1 MKVLSG
7 KVGACED
14 ASGVGCF
21 RLDNEVGRI
30 TVAGMTATG
39 LPTATKRALRLML
52 GLSPGWL
59 LAALLAAAG
68 PCPAA
73 ETNAA
78 SPRLTVAVLTFEDAT
93 GDTDAAHW
101 RYLIERGL
109 AQELGEAKALRRVPA
124 EFGYRQLK
132 LKRGDSISLEQ
143 ARKIGELI
151 ETRRV
156 VWGAYRREGQKW
168 LVTARVLNV
177 ASGKPSG
184 EIKAASADWYEVR
197 EQLVSQVL
205 KELEVKLTTAEHEKM
220 QRRGTSSPSA
230 LEWYS
235 KAYAGQAE
243 RKPKPELEAS
253 IRKALDAD
261 PQFAEA
267 YGALAAVLGSQGQFE
282 LAEAAARQAIKLR
295 PDDAG
300 PHQMLGFALMFQGKL
315 VPAEEELRKALRLD
329 PDAAETLS
337 RLGECAAQ
345 QGELDQAITFW
356 NEAKRLDPTDPS
368 VRAHLGDAYAKKRS
382 REQALRELKEAE
394 RLDPQDVNA
403 EQFIWQGY
411 AALHE
416 IPLALEHLEKFVAL
430 ARKEGA
436 APNIVDDMEGFGREL
451 KARLTPHEITALPPT
466 NYTRQGLEAAVRKRL
481 APSEYKLV
489 INPLASTPAMDRW
502 AQELTRGAT
511 NDLDR
516 AREIF
521 EALARH
527 LDTGEA
533 GTRTAQ
539 EVFAAWND
547 PALSFCCQEYA
558 KLYIALAR
566 AVGIR
571 AYYVH
576 LERDYSGD
584 IVYHDCAAV
593 FLGDK
598 ALLVDPAY
606 QWFGA
611 PHKEYMVLDDVQAIA
626 HHFYQPSTN
635 GNEVA
640 RCRLAAKL
648 HPDTAWGQLHLT
660 GALIRTAEYVEAG
673 KTLKRAQQLEPG
685 RWDCATYQGFL
696 AFKTGDLDG
705 AAASLRKALE
715 LNPGHGPSHLI
726 LGVVLSKQHDLE
738 AARDEYRLA
747 LLYGML
753 LSSEE
758 KTAAVRAIVEINE
771 RLPEKAEGKK

>member
-1 MKVLSG
+1 MW
-7 KVGACED
+7 
-14 ASGVGCF
+14 
-21 RLDNEVGRI
+21 
-30 TVAGMTATG
+30 M
-39 LPTATKRALRLML
+39 
-52 GLSPGWL
+52 
-59 LAALLAAAG
+59 LAAVLGAGG

-73 ETNAA
+73 DTNAA
-78 SPRLTVAVLTFEDAT
+78 SPRLTVAVLTFEDQT
-93 GDTDAAHW
+93 RDPEAAHW

-132 LKRGDSISLEQ
+132 LKRGDPISPEQ

-151 ETRRV
+151 EARRV
-156 VWGAYRREGQKW
+156 VWGAYRRDGQKW

-177 ASGKPSG
+177 ASGKPG
-184 EIKAASADWYEVR
+184 GAIKAASADWYEVR
-197 EQLVSQVL
+197 DQLVDQVI
-205 KELEVKLTTAEHEKM
+205 KELGIKPTTAEHEKM
-220 QRRGTSSPSA
+220 KRRGTGSPSA

-235 KAYAGQAE
+235 KAYAGQEE
-243 RKPKPELEAS
+243 RKPKPELEVS

-261 PQFAEA
+261 AQFAEA
-267 YGALAAVLGSQGQFE
+267 YGALAAVLGTQGQFE
-282 LAEAAARQAIKLR
+282 PAEAAARQAVKLR

-300 PHQMLGFALMFQGKL
+300 PHQILGFTLMFQGKF
-315 VPAEEELRKALRLD
+315 VQAEKELHEALRLD
-329 PDAAETLS
+329 LDATETLS
-337 RLGECAAQ
+337 RLGECAEQ
-345 QGELDQAITFW
+345 QGELDQAITLW

-368 VRAHLGDAYAKKRS
+368 VRAHLGNAHAKKRD
-382 REQALRELKEAE
+382 REAALRELKEAE
-394 RLDPQDVNA
+394 RLDPEDVNA
-403 EQFIWQGY
+403 EQSIWQGY

-430 ARKEGA
+430 ARKEKVSPTGVA
-436 APNIVDDMEGFGREL
+436 YFEECGREL
-451 KARLTPHEITALPPT
+451 KARLTPHEITASPPT
-466 NYTRQGLEAAVRKRL
+466 IYTRQSLDAALRKRL
-481 APSEYKLV
+481 TSAEYKLV
-489 INPLASTPAMDRW
+489 INPLAGTPAMDRW

-516 AREIF
+516 ARKIF
-521 EALARH
+521 DALARH

-547 PALSFCCQEYA
+547 PAQSFCCQEYA

-593 FLGDK
+593 FIGDK

-611 PHKEYMVLDDVQAIA
+611 PHKEYVVLDDVQAIA
-626 HHFYQPSTN
+626 HHFYQPSTKDK
-635 GNEVA
+635 EVA

-660 GALIRTAEYVEAG
+660 GALIRADEFIEAG
-673 KTLKRAQQLEPG
+673 KTLKLAQQLEPG

-705 AAASLRKALE
+705 AAAGLREAL
-715 LNPGHGPSHLI
+715 LINPSHGPSHLI
-726 LGVVLSKQHDLE
+726 LGWVLSKQGKLE
-738 AARDEYRLA
+738 TARDEYRMA
-747 LLYGML
+747 LLYDTL

-758 KTAAVRAIVEINE
+758 KTGVLRAIAEINE
-771 RLPEKAEGKK
+771 LLPAKAEGKRQAEEGMKPVTPAGREASIKR

>member
-1 MKVLSG
+1 MLAAVL
-7 KVGACED
+7 
-14 ASGVGCF
+14 GVG
-21 RLDNEVGRI
+21 GQ
-30 TVAGMTATG
+30 
-39 LPTATKRALRLML
+39 
-52 GLSPGWL
+52 
-59 LAALLAAAG
+59 
-68 PCPAA
+68 CPAA

-78 SPRLTVAVLTFEDAT
+78 VPRLTVAVLTFEDQTRDPEAS
-93 GDTDAAHW
+93 HW

-109 AQELGEAKALRRVPA
+109 AQELGEAKALRRLPA

-132 LKRGDSISLEQ
+132 LKRGDPISPEQ

-151 ETRRV
+151 EARRV
-156 VWGAYRREGQKW
+156 VWGAYRRDGQKW
-168 LVTARVLNV
+168 LVTAKVLNV
-177 ASGKPSG
+177 ASGKPGS
-184 EIKAASADWYEVR
+184 EIRAASADWYEVR
-197 EQLVSQVL
+197 DQLVDQVM
-205 KELEVKLTTAEHEKM
+205 KELGVNPTTAEHEKM

-235 KAYAGQAE
+235 KAYAGQEE
-243 RKPKPELEAS
+243 RKPKPELEVS
-253 IRKALDAD
+253 IRKALEAD
-261 PQFAEA
+261 GQFAEA
-267 YGALAAVLGSQGQFE
+267 YGALAAVLGTQGQFE
-282 LAEAAARQAIKLR
+282 PAEAAARQAVKLR

-300 PHQMLGFALMFQGKL
+300 PHQILGFALMFQGKFG
-315 VPAEEELRKALRLD
+315 PAEKELREALRLD

-345 QGELDQAITFW
+345 QGELDQAITLW

-368 VRAHLGDAYAKKRS
+368 VRAHLGNALAKKRD
-382 REQALRELKEAE
+382 REAAQRELKEVE
-394 RLDPQDVNA
+394 RLDPENGNA
-403 EQFIWQGY
+403 EQFVWQGY

-416 IPLALEHLEKFVAL
+416 IPLALEHVERFVAL
-430 ARKEGA
+430 ARKEGVSPA
-436 APNIVDDMEGFGREL
+436 HVAYFEQCGREL
-451 KARLTPHEITALPPT
+451 KARLTPQEIIASPPPV
-466 NYTRQGLEAAVRKRL
+466 YTRQNLDAVLRQRL
-481 APSEYKLV
+481 TSTEYKLV
-489 INPLASTPAMDRW
+489 INPLAGTPEMDQW

-516 AREIF
+516 ARKIF
-521 EALARH
+521 KALARH
-527 LDTGEA
+527 LDTGEV

-547 PALSFCCQEYA
+547 PAQSFCCQEYA

-611 PHKEYMVLDDVQAIA
+611 PHKEYLVLDDVQAIA
-626 HHFYQPSTN
+626 HHFYQPSTK
-635 GNEVA
+635 GKEVA

-660 GALIRTAEYVEAG
+660 GALIRAGEFVDAG
-673 KTLKRAQQLEPG
+673 KTLKLAQQLEPE
-685 RWDCATYQGFL
+685 RWDCYTYQGFL

-715 LNPGHGPSHLI
+715 LNPRHGPSHLI
-726 LGVVLSKQHDLE
+726 LGVVRSKQHGLD
-738 AARDEYRLA
+738 AAREEYRLA
-747 LLYGML
+747 LLYGTL

-758 KTAAVRAIVEINE
+758 RAGATRAIAEINE
-771 RLPEKAEGKK
+771 VLPEKVDKK